1 MDTDGGTEKNGE
13 KQTNKQRISR
23 ILTYTSGTD
32 IWGKEHLE
40 RTVLNSFVDNIHIQY
55 IVHVY

>member
-13 KQTNKQRISR
+13 KQTNKQRTSR

-40 RTVLNSFVDNIHIQY
+40 QCWIVL
-55 IVHVY
+55 